1 MGRRDMA
8 KKSKKRALG
17 EYGPPGEIKYRP
29 PVEGNQRSA
38 LERAAGLAK
47 LPKGQTRRKAR

>member
-1 MGRRDMA
+1 MA
-8 KKSKKRALG
+8 KKSKNKTLG
-17 EYGPPGEIKYRP
+17 KYGPPGAIKYRP
-29 PVEGNQRSA
+29 PAAGNQRSA